1 MLQSTVSLVV
11 LLGLVSAALAQ
22 EEGLVAYYKFD
33 EGQGTVVRDH
43 SGNGLDGTVHGAKF
57 LRNASGYC
65 LEFDGQ
71 TSYVDCGAPP
81 ALDLRQTITVEAW
94 IMPSG
99 RPKGEPGI
107 LGKQFSSFL
116 LTYYH
121 DGQVYWYIG
130 QGGNNSNAPV
140 PDGSWH
146 LVTGTFDG
154 ENINLYLDGRLFR
167 SVVSRFK
174 EIPSG
179 GKFLIGCVSGSE
191 GADDPNYRRTAH
203 FSGLIDEVRVYNR
216 ALSAE
221 EIAAHATT
229 AAPDLEVREPF
240 TPVQAAARLSA
251 RQVSVS
257 MAKDGR
263 LQVESGGA
271 RFSVDSAFGY
281 PGDQLGWNSLG
292 TGAGEPDWSP
302 RLTSEDAQVLEV
314 SARGASYT
322 LQRRVRIVDEVV
334 TVEDRLTSLTTQP
347 VGLLARHYLTS
358 DQKLTASTSPG
369 GAENPTIF
377 LRTGQGGIGV
387 VMEDNLS
394 RLHFD
399 SVVGLRANQALFRW
413 GNMALDR
420 GKTIVLKW
428 AMLPLPPEDDY
439 FGFMNRLRQRWNS
452 NFTVEGPFNWISM
465 TDPKLDDPAALK
477 AWLDFK
483 QCKLMALGEW
493 LDYDPGPQSRVWTRQ
508 EYKEKAVRARD
519 ILKSVQPDI
528 KVLGCI
534 ETDWVTI
541 YPERIPGGDKLPV
554 AGTGASGGLSV
565 EQTRIIEEAGLP
577 WLDSA
582 KRGPDG
588 TMTLELYMRGGK
600 PQTALAVYPA
610 FDPATGKGNYQYE
623 FLMGQVRFLLD
634 EVGLDGYYIDEFS
647 QGWSGGIPTYGQWD
661 GISAEVDPR
670 NGKIIRFYTDCSL
683 AGVHARVNLVQAAV
697 SRGKVV
703 VANTYATAMEEQAL
717 PVNRFSETQGAFNPM
732 TWDDGQKPAALPSML
747 RSSLASPIGLG
758 IIGQPQLKDTARRI
772 MKAVVT
778 YLRHGM
784 LYYHYAIEDIPREGP
799 GSGEYGPIN
808 HMFPITIV
816 GLHEGWIEG
825 KERIITCVSGT
836 YWWND
841 PNPPQV
847 RVFDLDG
854 RLVYLDPQV
863 DRIGE
868 RYQVHLSLDDWAQI
882 AVIER

>member
-1 MLQSTVSLVV
+1 MERLLVAIIV
-11 LLGLVSAALAQ
+11 LAALSCRAWAQ
-22 EEGLVAYYKFD
+22 KEGLVAYYTFD
-33 EGQGTVVRDH
+33 EGQGAVVRDH
-43 SGNGLDGTVHGAKF
+43 SGNGLDATVHGARF

-81 ALDLRQTITVEAW
+81 ALDLREAVTVEAW
-94 IMPSG
+94 VMPSG
-99 RPKGEPGI
+99 RPKGEPGV

-121 DGQVYWYIG
+121 DGQMYWYIG

-174 EIPSG
+174 TIPSG
-179 GKFLIGCVSGSE
+179 GKFLIGCVSGAE
-191 GADDPNYRRTAH
+191 GSDDPNYRRTAH

-229 AAPDLEVREPF
+229 VAPDLDVMEPF
-240 TPVQAAARLSA
+240 TPVHAAASLDGN
-251 RQVSVS
+251 QVSVS
-257 MAKDGR
+257 MASDGR
-263 LQVESGGA
+263 LQVRSGEA
-271 RFSVDSAFGY
+271 EFTVDSAFGY
-281 PGDQLGWNSLG
+281 PGDEVGWNRLG
-292 TGAGEPDWSP
+292 GDGEAQWSP
-302 RLTSEDAQVLEV
+302 RLTSEDPAVLEV
-314 SARGASYT
+314 SARGASYL
-322 LQRRVRIVDEVV
+322 LQRRVRIVDGVV
-334 TVEDRLTSLTTQP
+334 TVEDRLTSLAPEP

-358 DQKLTASTSPG
+358 DRKFSSSVSPG

-377 LRTGQGGIGV
+377 LQTGQGGIGA

-399 SVVGLRANQALFRW
+399 SAVGLRANQALFHW
-413 GNMALDR
+413 GNMALAP
-420 GKTIVLKW
+420 GKSLPLKW
-428 AMLPLPPEDDY
+428 AILPLPGDADY
-439 FGFMNRLRQRWNS
+439 FAFINRLRQRWNS
-452 NFTVEGPFNWISM
+452 SFTVEGPFNWLSM
-465 TDPKLDDPAALK
+465 TDPKLEDPAALK
-477 AWLDFK
+477 AWLEFK

-493 LDYDPGPQSRVWTRQ
+493 LDYDPGPQSRVWTRE
-508 EYKEKAVRARD
+508 EYKEKAIRARD

-541 YPERIPGGDKLPV
+541 YPERIPGGEKLPV
-554 AGTGASGGLSV
+554 AGTGAGGGLTA
-565 EQTRIIEEAGLP
+565 EQTGIIEDAGLP

-610 FDPATGKGNYQYE
+610 YDPTTGEGNYQYE

-647 QGWSGGIPTYGQWD
+647 QAWSGGIPTYGQWD
-661 GISAEVDPR
+661 GVSAEVDPR
-670 NGKIIRFYTDCSL
+670 TGKITRFYTDCSL
-683 AGVHARVNLVQAAV
+683 AGVHARVNLVQAALE
-697 SRGKVV
+697 RGKVV

-732 TWDDGQKPAALPSML
+732 TWDDGQEPALLPSML

-758 IIGQPQLKDTARRI
+758 IVGQPQLQDTARRI

-784 LYYHYAIEDIPREGP
+784 VYYHYAIEDIPLEGP
-799 GSGEYGPIN
+799 GSGAYGPIN
-808 HMFPITIV
+808 RMFPLTVV
-816 GLHEGWIEG
+816 GLHEGWVEG
-825 KERIITCVSGT
+825 KERIVTCVSGT
-836 YWWND
+836 YWWSGS
-841 PNPPQV
+841 NPPEV
-847 RVFDLDG
+847 HVFDLYG
-854 RLVYLDPQV
+854 RPVYLDPQV

-868 RYQVHLSLDDWAQI
+868 RYEVHLALEDWAQI